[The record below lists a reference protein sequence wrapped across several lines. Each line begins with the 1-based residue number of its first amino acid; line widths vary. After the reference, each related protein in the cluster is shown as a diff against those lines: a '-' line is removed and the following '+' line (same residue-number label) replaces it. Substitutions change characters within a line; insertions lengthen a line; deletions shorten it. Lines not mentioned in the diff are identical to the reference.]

1 MVPVLLLPCPG
12 MRALEEANPT
22 KHCRQSTVCWGSTPC
37 AHSGRVPS
45 QVQMLTSSPREHS
58 SLWCSLSSVW
68 TIVLRME
75 GYPCLASLVLRRFGC
90 YHLVSSSY
98 PEFTGNIQIN
108 ESLSVS
114 ISVPLLTQ
122 IHVHSLPYQFIQSFH
137 KVFAFMFRNPVVPRI
152 LCQGVYIPQNHFHR
166 TRWKLHVSNLRVS
179 DVKESCATDKYVAII
194 WQVCRIPNTQNPFA
208 QKVESLKKGASYSRL
223 FTQVHFTLE
232 HSS

>member
-108 ESLSVS
+108 ETLSVS
-114 ISVPLLTQ
+114 ISSSSFDTNTCALLAISVYSEFPQGLRFYVPESSCSTNTLSRCL
-122 IHVHSLPYQFIQSFH
+122 HSTEPLS
-137 KVFAFMFRNPVVPRI
+137 
-152 LCQGVYIPQNHFHR
+152 
-166 TRWKLHVSNLRVS
+166 
-179 DVKESCATDKYVAII
+179 
-194 WQVCRIPNTQNPFA
+194 
-208 QKVESLKKGASYSRL
+208 
-223 FTQVHFTLE
+223 
-232 HSS
+232 